1 MATLETLLDHPLY
14 GALTR
19 AIAAEIELY
28 DGEGFTADDVADAG
42 PPAGLETEVFFLV
55 ADLPEH
61 LQEDGAIL
69 ARAELVRIWADEVR
83 EFASTRLA
91 QAA

>member
-19 AIAAEIELY
+19 AIAAEIEIY
-28 DGEGFTADDVADAG
+28 DGEGFTADDVAAAG
-42 PPAGLETEVFFLV
+42 APDELEFDVYLV

-61 LQEDGAIL
+61 EQDAGAAL

-83 EFASTRLA
+83 EYVATRLA
-91 QAA
+91 RAA